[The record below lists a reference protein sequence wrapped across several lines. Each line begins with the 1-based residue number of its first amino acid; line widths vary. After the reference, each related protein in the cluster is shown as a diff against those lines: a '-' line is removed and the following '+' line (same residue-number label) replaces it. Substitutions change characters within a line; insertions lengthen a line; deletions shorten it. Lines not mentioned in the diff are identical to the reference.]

1 ERVYDLKDLFVNG
14 GPEPLCKGRLS
25 VNPAITLPGSHRR
38 AFPPAERS
46 VVAVVGRVAAPP
58 KRWEPDSARTLSYL
72 TDAATNIFAPGW
84 DVTYAGGGKRS
95 FYAVY
100 GLGSPYPEDV
110 KLCAYGAGYWA
121 AVAPDAS
128 RTFLGEEAPTAIP
141 ILDGELGYHARHPK
155 VASGALSESRGWDGE
170 QGPFLEFHDGAL
182 VVNFTEIR
190 RADYVANALAGSFRT
205 SPLVDVDAAE
215 LIRRIDALR
224 RCLKA
229 LPPEGDMVSSTEL
242 VLVYAEALSERELRY
257 VFARPEKE
265 EPVSTEDSRRMRKRV
280 GEVYAC
286 EITPQDLSF
295 SAVEVGPDG
304 SA

>member
-1 ERVYDLKDLFVNG
+1 M
-14 GPEPLCKGRLS
+14 
-25 VNPAITLPGSHRR
+25 
-38 AFPPAERS
+38 
-46 VVAVVGRVAAPP
+46 
-58 KRWEPDSARTLSYL
+58 
-72 TDAATNIFAPGW
+72 
-84 DVTYAGGGKRS
+84 TYAGGGKRS

-155 VASGALSESRGWDGE
+155 VTSGEVSESRGWDGE
-170 QGPFLEFHDGAL
+170 QGPFLEFHEQSL

-215 LIRRIDALR
+215 LIRRIDAMR
-224 RCLKA
+224 RCVEV
-229 LPPEGDMVSSTEL
+229 LPPEGDLVSSTKL
-242 VLVYAEALSERELRY
+242 VLVYAEALSELVLRY
-257 VFARPEKE
+257 VFARPEKG
-265 EPVSTEDSRRMRKRV
+265 EPVPTGDPRRMRKRV

-286 EITPQDLSF
+286 EITPGDVSW
-295 SAVEVGPDG
+295 SAVVVSPDG